1 MSGRCSVTQRG
12 ESSSELTSVGVLQAL
27 DMMGESALL
36 AEPGGRKRTTTVTVT
51 SDVVQTLELKKSKFD
66 VLMGAGIIG
75 HSVLERIQVVQ
86 KGRSEANKALQQLQ
100 ASQGRK

>member
-1 MSGRCSVTQRG
+1 MQRD
-12 ESSSELTSVGVLQAL
+12 ESSSELIPVGELQAL

-36 AEPGGRKRTTTVTVT
+36 AEPGSRKRTATVTVT

-66 VLMGAGIIG
+66 VLVWAGTIG

-86 KGRSEANKALQQLQ
+86 KGRSEANKALQQLR
-100 ASQGRK
+100 ASQGIK